1 MTTSDRIERVRAMY
15 RAYETRDRDLIESL
29 IADEFAFSAPPDPL
43 LDRAGYFERC
53 WPNAQ
58 HITAYEI
65 VRAIEHGDEVVITY
79 EATRD
84 EGPKFRNTEIFTVA
98 GERIS
103 RVEVYFGW
111 DLE

>member
-1 MTTSDRIERVRAMY
+1 MSDRTDRVRASY
-15 RAYETRDRDLIESL
+15 RAYETRDRTLLERL
-29 IADEFAFSAPPDPL
+29 LADDFTFSAPPDPL

-58 HITAYEI
+58 HLATFDLT
-65 VRAIEHGDEVVITY
+65 RLIEDGDTVVATY

-84 EGPKFRNTEIFTVA
+84 DGTRFTNTEIFTV
-98 GERIS
+98 GDRIR

-111 DLE
+111 NLE